1 MKTPALALLACTA
14 FAVPALAMQEPT
26 PSAQDSRIR
35 TATYSTSNV
44 IHLTSTD
51 LQPLQIVLQD
61 GEEVASFA
69 GIGVQ
74 TAIKAADM
82 KSVHDWFIRWSGNAI
97 VLQPLR
103 TERPSMLFVDTKAP
117 DGTMRHYRFQLD
129 TRSSDDASGAGSPAS
144 DVAFRT
150 VAGNEDPSA
159 YDAVNMTYPEVIAA
173 QRRAAWEAGAA
184 EREKRAA
191 EREKRAAER
200 ERKQADASAEWR
212 LQEARLPY
220 ADGRNW
226 RYQAQNISA
235 SDNSCGIIGPER
247 AAGISD
253 DGIETRLLFAP
264 DIALPAPYV
273 LDQDGHESVVQH
285 SQVETADGLVMTL
298 HVVAPRVILRRGE
311 RVCALTNLAYDPIGH
326 HTGTNTISPA
336 VIREMR

>member
-1 MKTPALALLACTA
+1 MRATALALLACTA
-14 FAVPALAMQEPT
+14 FAAPAFAMQEPS
-26 PSAQDSRIR
+26 PSKQDTRIR
-35 TATYSTSNV
+35 TATYSPSNV
-44 IHLTSTD
+44 VHLTSTD
-51 LQPLQIVLQD
+51 LQPLQVVLQD

-74 TAIKAADM
+74 TATKPEDM

-103 TERPSMLFVDTKAP
+103 AEHPSMLFVDTKAP

-129 TRSSDDASGAGSPAS
+129 TRSTADDGTAAGSAAS
-144 DVAFRT
+144 TVAFRVT
-150 VAGNEDPSA
+150 AGGEDPAA
-159 YDAVNMTYPEVIAA
+159 YDAVNMTYPEVVAA

-191 EREKRAAER
+191 EKEKKE
-200 ERKQADASAEWR
+200 ADAAAEWR
-212 LQEARLPY
+212 LHEARLPY
-220 ADGRNW
+220 ATGRNW
-226 RYQAQNISA
+226 HYEAQNINA
-235 SDNSCGIIGPER
+235 SDNSCGVIGPER

-264 DIALPAPYV
+264 DVALPAPYV

-298 HVVAPRVILRRGE
+298 HMVAPRVILRRGE
-311 RVCALTNLAYDPIGH
+311 RICALTNLAYDPIGH
-326 HTGTNTISPA
+326 NTGTNTISA
-336 VIREMR
+336 DVVREVRQ